1 MAVWNLGAQYKD
13 LGKEIKELENEIKN
27 SWHKDTTFSTE
38 SDNSDIDIEKELSR
52 KIEELKALR
61 LKIEVA
67 IEALPSFER
76 RLMRMRYIQKYNWV
90 KIGMALYYDERNI
103 RRKHRKILEK
113 LDKEEICKIG

>member
-90 KIGMALYYDERNI
+90 KISTALYYDESNI
-103 RRKHRKILEK
+103 RLKHRKILKK
-113 LDKEEICKIG
+113 LDNEEN